1 MSTPV
6 IVFVHGIRSNCG
18 EAFSML
24 AASIKADERFR
35 GWELMW
41 CNYDWG
47 YGVRLGASRLHD
59 VLDFAN
65 SRAGEDG
72 VYIVAHSMGGLVARA
87 ALLERSYPSVRRLI
101 MLATPNFGA
110 ISTAQL
116 SLFFQPVADVVF
128 SLNGIYPKKRAYYDL
143 THTRELFQSER
154 MARRKI
160 ENEYATV
167 PAGYYHA
174 DRKGFDVGFR
184 SKDNREFTGVLIAAE
199 LISKAFP
206 SRMPLSRPHDGI
218 VSMESASLIPA
229 TVRWSEKQDAIFNAR
244 PTYANIVHTRAEDVN
259 HNTILRDDQFI
270 ELVMQLIYCES
281 LKTWYDSMD
290 RTHDVEV
297 DGLGL

>member
-1 MSTPV
+1 MGRYSACSLVLPAIVRIVMLNVTRVRRYRFASTSMASSRRYIGFQGTRLRQPPGIRMFV
-6 IVFVHGIRSNCG
+6 IRPLGFGEAPSDPESDAIWLEGNDSLVRRFRLELVPHEHACIVFVHGIRSNCG

-167 PAGYYHA
+167 PAGYYMP
-174 DRKGFDVGFR
+174 
-184 SKDNREFTGVLIAAE
+184 TGRA
-199 LISKAFP
+199 
-206 SRMPLSRPHDGI
+206 
-218 VSMESASLIPA
+218 SM
-229 TVRWSEKQDAIFNAR
+229 
-244 PTYANIVHTRAEDVN
+244 
-259 HNTILRDDQFI
+259 
-270 ELVMQLIYCES
+270 
-281 LKTWYDSMD
+281 
-290 RTHDVEV
+290 
-297 DGLGL
+297 